1 MRGAAG
7 EHSNSLVSKSSS
19 VCCLIHK
26 AHPRLAKGY
35 WAGLCSPA
43 RIIPRQE
50 NKSTFCGVYSRPG
63 DTTRRLRRQF
73 KNFKRASG
81 MADSVSKRKFFE
93 TTRGQIVRL
102 LCSGARTV
110 TELAEQL
117 RLSENAVRSHLA
129 SLGREGLV
137 DLSGKQPGT
146 RKPHFSYEL
155 SPKAHD
161 LFSKGY
167 EPVLLELLEVL
178 SRRENIDDLA
188 LKTGRRVIQMY
199 LPKLRRQKPA
209 ARLKTIVSRATE
221 AGIPLSLVQE
231 DGQVL
236 IRGCSCPLTTV
247 TSRKPELCNV
257 IARLLSETLEQPVE
271 QQCNHQR
278 APRCEFRLKR
288 PRASRAAK
296 SGA

>member
-1 MRGAAG
+1 
-7 EHSNSLVSKSSS
+7 
-19 VCCLIHK
+19 
-26 AHPRLAKGY
+26 
-35 WAGLCSPA
+35 
-43 RIIPRQE
+43 
-50 NKSTFCGVYSRPG
+50 
-63 DTTRRLRRQF
+63 
-73 KNFKRASG
+73 

-236 IRGCSCPLTTV
+236 IRGCSCPLTSV
-247 TSRKPELCNV
+247 INRRPELCDV

-271 QQCNHQR
+271 QQCDHQG
-278 APRCEFRLKR
+278 APRCEFRFKR
-288 PRASRAAK
+288 PKVSRTAK
-296 SGA
+296 SSA